1 MPLSSVVEYL
11 NERLHQLHPT
21 ARLSQ
26 QAGFRYHNR
35 VLTAGIAGFRLFPHQ
50 VPVVRPAD
58 GALVAY
64 RAQLRVETSRGHP
77 MRPESLYVHAW
88 DAEDVLFLDRFL
100 RTFHALHHLSEGH
113 DADAWLAVDVH
124 LRHVSAIPEQ
134 HGQVFQ
140 ELLHRLGLAPAQVV
154 LRLNGRALQQDP
166 HVQAAARSFIGH
178 GYRLLATRPDVE
190 DTDWTLLRELG
201 VGWVGIP
208 VPTLASRHGQETL
221 SAWGRQAQS
230 HGIGLWIERIASAEA
245 LERAQAL
252 GAELV
257 EGELFQAVAHL
268 PIREAAR

>member
-26 QAGFRYHNR
+26 QAGFRYRNR

-50 VPVVRPAD
+50 APVVRSTD
-58 GALVAY
+58 GAIIAC

-113 DADAWLAVDVH
+113 DADAWLVVDVH

-140 ELLHRLGLAPAQVV
+140 ELLHRLGLEPGQVV

-178 GYRLLATRPDVE
+178 GYRLLASNPDVE
-190 DTDWTLLRELG
+190 KTDWGLLREIG
-201 VGWVGIP
+201 VGWVATS
-208 VPTLASRHGQETL
+208 VPPILSSHDQEILNT
-221 SAWGRQAQS
+221 WGRQAQS

-257 EGELFQAVAHL
+257 EGDLFQAVAHL
-268 PIREAAR
+268 PIREAS